1 MDGVAVVTIF
11 KIQARPFQ
19 SSKHVDWI
27 QYPNGFR
34 EASNGKSK
42 VAVIAMI
49 LVVVIV
55 LVTDVDALIVI
66 STGDL

>member
-1 MDGVAVVTIF
+1 MV
-11 KIQARPFQ
+11 
-19 SSKHVDWI
+19 
-27 QYPNGFR
+27 N
-34 EASNGKSK
+34 SK

>member
-1 MDGVAVVTIF
+1 MV
-11 KIQARPFQ
+11 
-19 SSKHVDWI
+19 
-27 QYPNGFR
+27 
-34 EASNGKSK
+34 KSK

-55 LVTDVDALIVI
+55 LVTDVDAFIVI

>member
-1 MDGVAVVTIF
+1 MV
-11 KIQARPFQ
+11 
-19 SSKHVDWI
+19 
-27 QYPNGFR
+27 
-34 EASNGKSK
+34 KSE

-55 LVTDVDALIVI
+55 LVTDVDAFIVI